1 MFEQRDEY
9 AASQARGLG
18 CGFWAIWTLATTFGG
33 FLGQLAGQ
41 GLARVLLPA
50 DADLATV
57 MLVGVPIGA
66 VLGVAVGSF
75 QGLVLMRYLRAAGVR
90 DWVLASMAGGVL
102 RWSVLGPV
110 SALWTLSLNS
120 GFAQCNAL
128 IPLALFGA
136 ASGAAFGLPQ
146 TFVFSRHLRRGIE
159 MERWAWVLANAAGG
173 VFYLPLVML
182 SGWTGSAVVAMSGQ
196 VTDDRFAIAL
206 TAMTLNW
213 LFVGIITGL
222 PLRDRLRDATA
233 PTHLNFEA

>member
-41 GLARVLLPA
+41 GLARALLPA
-50 DADLATV
+50 DADLVTV

-75 QGLVLMRYLRAAGVR
+75 QGMVLMRYLRAAGVR

-102 RWSVLGPV
+102 RWSVLGPL

-128 IPLALFGA
+128 IPWPCSGRHRVRHSVCRKPSCSAATCAA
-136 ASGAAFGLPQ
+136 AS
-146 TFVFSRHLRRGIE
+146 R
-159 MERWAWVLANAAGG
+159 
-173 VFYLPLVML
+173 
-182 SGWTGSAVVAMSGQ
+182 WTGGPGCSQTPRAVSS
-196 VTDDRFAIAL
+196 TSP
-206 TAMTLNW
+206 W
-213 LFVGIITGL
+213 
-222 PLRDRLRDATA
+222 
-233 PTHLNFEA
+233 